1 MKLQLDFQKK
11 KNSFMGE
18 VSLFTV
24 KCLVWLILDKSFA
37 FVLSIRSFSL
47 KTTLVNL
54 FRISFYELLKII
66 NMIILDMLTKLG
78 LVSFFKFDFF
88 LMFSSHIPELA
99 FVANLTFQKLLH
111 LTDFWL
117 DIQLF
122 GSLIFCQTYKFIC
135 KLYVKGKVPKKEWKM
150 VHFRWTSVLPLT
162 PYQPRQNE

>member
-1 MKLQLDFQKK
+1 MFGVTNFGQVFCICIVNTIVFIKNNIGELVQDQFLWIFKDNQYDNFGYVDKIRAFFFLQ
-11 KNSFMGE
+11 
-18 VSLFTV
+18 
-24 KCLVWLILDKSFA
+24 VW
-37 FVLSIRSFSL
+37 
-47 KTTLVNL
+47 
-54 FRISFYELLKII
+54 
-66 NMIILDMLTKLG
+66 
-78 LVSFFKFDFF
+78 FF
-88 LMFSSHIPELA
+88 LMFLSHIPELA